1 MLLLTRCANRQVTLS
16 VQGVDRKRDEYKGCG
31 GTIHMEKT
39 NEKYGAYIQILR
51 EELIPAMGC
60 TEPIAVAYAAAV
72 ARQTLGE
79 LPDKVIVGASGSII
93 KNVKSVIVPNT
104 DNMKGLNTAAAA
116 GIVAGTG
123 MPFSF
128 RKHLFCSKKHYIEKR
143 PDCQANFNFS
153 RNMRKNKRVFCQI
166 SMKRRRSAGV
176 RARSS
181 APARSSSCSPRNP
194 QTQPMVCTPAF
205 LPV

>member
-1 MLLLTRCANRQVTLS
+1 MVFPAGQRNRSRCTAVIGAKKKALPLWKRQSQKKHFLQS
-16 VQGVDRKRDEYKGCG
+16 
-31 GTIHMEKT
+31 
-39 NEKYGAYIQILR
+39 
-51 EELIPAMGC
+51 
-60 TEPIAVAYAAAV
+60 
-72 ARQTLGE
+72 RQPVVE
-79 LPDKVIVGASGSII
+79 QKI
-93 KNVKSVIVPNT
+93 KNSWG
-104 DNMKGLNTAAAA
+104 DAAESRLETSCGSLWIKWLSAA
-116 GIVAGTG
+116 KKRNAARSG

-181 APARSSSCSPRNP
+181 ASARSSSCSPRNP

>member
-1 MLLLTRCANRQVTLS
+1 MQSRQLHSLFCGTEEPFPLYCRRRSKEKSPAFVEKAEPKEAFS
-16 VQGVDRKRDEYKGCG
+16 AKR
-31 GTIHMEKT
+31 
-39 NEKYGAYIQILR
+39 
-51 EELIPAMGC
+51 
-60 TEPIAVAYAAAV
+60 
-72 ARQTLGE
+72 
-79 LPDKVIVGASGSII
+79 
-93 KNVKSVIVPNT
+93 
-104 DNMKGLNTAAAA
+104 AA
-116 GIVAGTG
+116 GRRTKKIKILGRCRREPCGSPQIKQLSTAKKRNAARSG

>member
-1 MLLLTRCANRQVTLS
+1 MQSGQLHGFSRGA
-16 VQGVDRKRDEYKGCG
+16 
-31 GTIHMEKT
+31 EKPFPLYCRHRSK
-39 NEKYGAYIQILR
+39 EKS
-51 EELIPAMGC
+51 PAFVGKA
-60 TEPIAVAYAAAV
+60 EPKEAFSAK
-72 ARQTLGE
+72 Q
-79 LPDKVIVGASGSII
+79 
-93 KNVKSVIVPNT
+93 
-104 DNMKGLNTAAAA
+104 AA
-116 GIVAGTG
+116 GRRTKNKNSWGDAAESRLETSCGSLWIKWLSAAKKRNAARSG